1 MVKKKQAYV
10 AEMSSVF
17 IRDIRHGWAASRLEL
32 ASRHKLAPST
42 VGIHIDRLIASGHLS
57 QGLFASGNHRGRP
70 IQRLSLR
77 GEVGIF
83 IGIEFEART
92 MHAVCTDFSGKV
104 LGKEFVAIPAGAK
117 AEAVLDLLDRAI
129 ATLRDAH
136 PAKLLG
142 IGVGSPGVIDPDQ
155 GVAKHYRFIEGWTD
169 VPIVSHLHSKFET
182 PVVMETNVRATALGI
197 QLYEKTFPTD
207 DFVCFLIRSGV
218 GASSIRQST
227 LFRGHSYTAGEIG
240 RVPYPNSDQALTVE
254 DLTSLPAILRHVE
267 ENLADFPHSPLS
279 GGDLTSAKLIAAA
292 RTGDAL
298 ARQAITRAIHH
309 LGWACHIIA
318 LVDNPR
324 TIVITGPLAELG
336 EWLRLE
342 LQAALS
348 TQAARSNVQIPQV
361 AVTTLGETVGA
372 LGAASLA
379 IEAWKL

>member
-10 AEMSSVF
+10 AELSTVF
-17 IRDIRHGWAASRLEL
+17 LRDIRHGWAASRLEL

-42 VGIHIDRLIASGHLS
+42 VGIHIDRLITSGHLS
-57 QGLFASGNHRGRP
+57 QDLFVSGNHRGRP

-104 LGKEFVAIPAGAK
+104 LGREFVAIPSGAD
-117 AEAVLDLLDRAI
+117 AAAVLALVDGVI
-129 ATLRDAH
+129 AALRDAH

-155 GVAKHYRFIEGWTD
+155 GIARHYRFIKGWTD
-169 VPIVSHLHSKFET
+169 VPVVSHLQSKFAT

-197 QLYEKTFPTD
+197 QLYEKSFETD

-218 GASSIRQST
+218 GAGSIRQST
-227 LFRGHSYTAGEIG
+227 LFRGHTYTAGEIG
-240 RVPYPNSDQALTVE
+240 RVPYPGSEPVLTVE
-254 DLTSLPAILRHVE
+254 DLTSLPAILRFVE
-267 ENLADFPHSPLS
+267 ENLYDFAHSDLHGSELS
-279 GGDLTSAKLIAAA
+279 SARLIAAA
-292 RTGDAL
+292 QKGDAL
-298 ARQAITRAIHH
+298 ARQAIVRAIRH

-324 TIVITGPLAELG
+324 TIVIAGPLAELG

-348 TQAARSNVQIPQV
+348 EQAARSNIQIPQV
-361 AVTTLGETVGA
+361 AVTTLGATVGA

-379 IEAWKL
+379 IETWKL